1 MIMLFFKENIN
12 KKGKKNT
19 RKINIKIPNHIR
31 QIKNKGTFINF
42 TEYIIIFNSLFKSQK
57 K

>member
-1 MIMLFFKENIN
+1 M
-12 KKGKKNT
+12 
-19 RKINIKIPNHIR
+19 PNHNR

-57 K
+57 NEVSNS